1 MAAAAPTGAGI
12 PAPEARRRSG
22 GPCPARTTRA
32 RGTTSPSALSTMVQ
46 VPPVRDPAAPARTVA
61 RPRAARPRP
70 GATAPPPVARL
81 SPWRGGA
88 SKGVRGGRSPVGVA
102 PLMRVAGRGAVV
114 VSWSCPAPQ
123 AAPRPSPPPRVP
135 PAPGRTAV
143 RPVGGRPGR
152 CPLRLWPLV
161 APPRCSPPA
170 RFAQLP
176 PCGPSPGYAVCSV
189 QEAAEPGSVP
199 GRGAPPRVGAA
210 QLSVA
215 GWRRLLHC
223 RGGAGPAR
231 RALLVASRP
240 PGRAEQTASG
250 FWGLRSAPGCDM
262 LCISSIWGNPA
273 KSVHGRAQSAARAS
287 LLPGLDSCTRL
298 VVVYT
303 REARLSAG

>member
-1 MAAAAPTGAGI
+1 M
-12 PAPEARRRSG
+12 
-22 GPCPARTTRA
+22 
-32 RGTTSPSALSTMVQ
+32 
-46 VPPVRDPAAPARTVA
+46 
-61 RPRAARPRP
+61 
-70 GATAPPPVARL
+70 
-81 SPWRGGA
+81 
-88 SKGVRGGRSPVGVA
+88 RGGRSPVGVA

-152 CPLRLWPLV
+152 CPLRSWPLV

-262 LCISSIWGNPA
+262 LCISSI
-273 KSVHGRAQSAARAS
+273 
-287 LLPGLDSCTRL
+287 
-298 VVVYT
+298 
-303 REARLSAG
+303 

>member
-1 MAAAAPTGAGI
+1 MWGGMRNGC
-12 PAPEARRRSG
+12 RRPDGGGNPRPRS
-22 GPCPARTTRA
+22 A
-32 RGTTSPSALSTMVQ
+32 
-46 VPPVRDPAAPARTVA
+46 PPVGRPV
-61 RPRAARPRP
+61 PRAHDARAGHDLALCSVNDSAGAPRPRP
-70 GATAPPPVARL
+70 RRPGPHSRAAQGSAAPSGGHCPAACRPAVAMAR
-81 SPWRGGA
+81 RGI
-88 SKGVRGGRSPVGVA
+88 KGVRGGRSPVGVA
-102 PLMRVAGRGAVV
+102 PLMRVAGRGSVV

-152 CPLRLWPLV
+152 CPLRSWPLV

-215 GWRRLLHC
+215 DWRRLLHC

-262 LCISSIWGNPA
+262 LCISSI
-273 KSVHGRAQSAARAS
+273 
-287 LLPGLDSCTRL
+287 
-298 VVVYT
+298 
-303 REARLSAG
+303 

>member
-32 RGTTSPSALSTMVQ
+32 RGHDLALCSVNDSAG
-46 VPPVRDPAAPARTVA
+46 AP
-61 RPRAARPRP
+61 RPRP
-70 GATAPPPVARL
+70 RRPGPHSRAAQGSAAPSGGHCPAACRPAVAMAR
-81 SPWRGGA
+81 RGI
-88 SKGVRGGRSPVGVA
+88 KGVRGGRSPVGVA

-152 CPLRLWPLV
+152 CPLRSWPLV

-262 LCISSIWGNPA
+262 LCISSIWRNPA
-273 KSVHGRAQSAARAS
+273 KSVHGRAQSTARAS